1 MLNTH
6 LFSLNSTQDL
16 MGGNICLIVLIYT
29 ERSDWNHLYLFSD
42 FSCFVG
48 SGIEKYIK

>member
-6 LFSLNSTQDL
+6 FFSLKGTQAL

-29 ERSDWNHLYLFSD
+29 ERSDWNRLHLFLD

-48 SGIEKYIK
+48 SVFKH